1 MTLYFDSRIQSP
13 NSHAIN
19 THMAW
24 HNEASCLAV
33 ASYSEEKGGTVNVYT
48 GEGKLCSEVDIPPH
62 PTAQV
67 TSLAWHPI
75 QRLLAVGWETGELYL
90 WNDHEEELHQIQSL
104 HRAAI
109 TILEFSHAGSRLVT
123 ADQSGSV
130 VGWRS
135 SSSSGNLQT
144 AFTHELKDSLS
155 QVVFRASPQ
164 DRLTAAIDINNLARA
179 AVSGDEKALDMFS
192 SWRPRTGHKR
202 TALTTAPPRE
212 NVAFYLGSSSGETR
226 VGPVQK
232 CAPSPWQVPL
242 SCHFRNKVCSFSS
255 FLCPASSKMIA
266 RKGVVCPPAA
276 DAVCPPAAGVVCLPA
291 TGVVYHV
298 SESGAFVQ
306 VLQADGA
313 ILRLLHHQQKALLVV
328 ITDALVLAQFSTAA
342 DGAVHEVS
350 KVITIYV
357 CCFRH
362 CLNCHHLTH
371 HHLNHHHFHHY
382 KSPPPKS
389 PPPPPIPPPNSPP
402 PKSPPL
408 KSPSLNSPPPPPL

>member
-1 MTLYFDSRIQSP
+1 MTLYFDSIIQNP
-13 NSHAIN
+13 TSHAIN

-24 HNEASCLAV
+24 HSEASCLAV

-135 SSSSGNLQT
+135 SSSGNLQT

-164 DRLTAAIDINNLARA
+164 DRTNAAIDINGLARAAVSGDDKTGLARA

-202 TALTTAPPRE
+202 AALTTAPPRE
-212 NVAFYLGSSSGETR
+212 NVSFYLGSASGF
-226 VGPVQK
+226 VG
-232 CAPSPWQVPL
+232 
-242 SCHFRNKVCSFSS
+242 
-255 FLCPASSKMIA
+255 
-266 RKGVVCPPAA
+266 
-276 DAVCPPAAGVVCLPA
+276 
-291 TGVVYHV
+291 TY
-298 SESGAFVQ
+298 
-306 VLQADGA
+306 
-313 ILRLLHHQQKALLVV
+313 
-328 ITDALVLAQFSTAA
+328 
-342 DGAVHEVS
+342 
-350 KVITIYV
+350 
-357 CCFRH
+357 
-362 CLNCHHLTH
+362 
-371 HHLNHHHFHHY
+371 
-382 KSPPPKS
+382 
-389 PPPPPIPPPNSPP
+389 
-402 PKSPPL
+402 
-408 KSPSLNSPPPPPL
+408 